1 MLPLATFSKK
11 KCKENWLSMPQ
22 VLAATFLALICT
34 MQPNSFLETNP
45 DSENTFD
52 LGHYKGSRAQ
62 WLLLFPVDRDT
73 HKFFCRLQS
82 NVFDAASLFQTND
95 MLNWNAPREDIFFCV
110 ASWLFHITRC
120 SFTCLSSRGKLT
132 ALFIVSNASKKS
144 LRICPDDILS
154 SADKQQSC
162 WQFYGRQKPR

>member
-1 MLPLATFSKK
+1 MSGLFTLVLVSLVIWNKLFIWQKDKHPRRLPLATFSKK

-52 LGHYKGSRAQ
+52 LAHYKGSTAQ

-73 HKFFCRLQS
+73 HEFFCRLPS

-95 MLNWNAPREDIFFCV
+95 MLN
-110 ASWLFHITRC
+110 
-120 SFTCLSSRGKLT
+120 
-132 ALFIVSNASKKS
+132 
-144 LRICPDDILS
+144 
-154 SADKQQSC
+154 
-162 WQFYGRQKPR
+162 